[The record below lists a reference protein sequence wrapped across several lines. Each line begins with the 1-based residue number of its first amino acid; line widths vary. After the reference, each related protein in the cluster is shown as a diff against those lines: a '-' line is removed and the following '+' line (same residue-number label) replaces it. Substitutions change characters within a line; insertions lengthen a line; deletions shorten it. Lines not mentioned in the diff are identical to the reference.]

1 MLRERFHVH
10 GNTDKDSMEAYRM
23 LQINVDYMIEHKK
36 LKVITFTSVMDG
48 KEKSKHVCN
57 MALSMAQEKKSVL
70 LIDCDIRNPKIH
82 EFFGIPNKEGLINLH
97 GVEDYD
103 KFVLPILELPTL
115 HILTSGPKVDN
126 PQITLDNEQLKNF
139 VNRVKERYD
148 LLFINAPPAGESVEG
163 VKLSAISDGTI
174 LLLTAGRTS
183 VTLAKKV
190 KEMLKSIN
198 VSVLG
203 VILEK

>member
-1 MLRERFHVH
+1 MIRERFHIH
-10 GNTDKDSMEAYRM
+10 GNTDKENTEAYRM

-36 LKVITFTSVMDG
+36 LKVITFTSVRDEEG
-48 KEKSKHVCN
+48 KSKHVCN
-57 MALSMAQEKKSVL
+57 MALSMAQEKKRVL
-70 LIDCDIRNPKIH
+70 LIDCDIRNPKVHI
-82 EFFGIPNKEGLINLH
+82 FFGVPNEEGLINLH

-126 PQITLDNEQLKNF
+126 PQITLDNEQLESF
-139 VNRVKERYD
+139 LDRVKERYD
-148 LLFINAPPAGESVEG
+148 LIFINAPSAGESVEG
-163 VKLSAISDGTI
+163 IKLSAISDGTI
-174 LLLTAGRTS
+174 LALTAGKTS

-190 KEMLKSIN
+190 KEMLKSIKAP
-198 VSVLG
+198 VLG